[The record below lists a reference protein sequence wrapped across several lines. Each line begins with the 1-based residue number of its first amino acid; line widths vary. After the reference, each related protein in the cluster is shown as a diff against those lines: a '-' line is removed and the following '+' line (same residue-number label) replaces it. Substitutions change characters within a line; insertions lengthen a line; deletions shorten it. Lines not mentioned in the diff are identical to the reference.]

1 MLVPLVELLN
11 RQIVSRIQISK
22 NWQLCHPL
30 MILAIIEKHIL
41 IMEMIIVNSRMSQIS
56 QHAIILWSET
66 PNHQIQKHFS

>member
-41 IMEMIIVNSRMSQIS
+41 IMEMIIVNSRMSQIL

-66 PNHQIQKHFS
+66 PNH